1 MTDANQDFQSCEDF
15 LAWAEARNPGE
26 HEFHQALC
34 EIAHSVWPLLDDTP
48 AYRDSRILE
57 RLSEP
62 ERIVRFRVVWEDD
75 NGAVQINR
83 GWRVQFSSAIG
94 PYKGGLRFSSQV
106 STSVFKFLALE
117 QTLKN
122 ALTGLPLGS
131 AKGGAD
137 FDPHGRSD
145 SEIMR
150 FCQAFMTELCR
161 HIGPATDIAAGDIGV
176 GPREIGYLFGQYKRI
191 RNRFD
196 GALTG
201 KGLAFGGAPLRAEAT
216 GYGLVHFAC
225 IMAHAA
231 DNTLEDRRVAISG
244 AGNVALH
251 AAERATAYGAKV
263 VALSDSRGALLC
275 DDGFDAEAIG
285 RLKTLKLDDHGALAD
300 AADGAGLRW
309 CENGSPWQGEFDVAL
324 PCATQNEIDAGTA
337 DTIVAAGAFMLAEGA
352 NMPCTPDAI
361 ARLREAGLLYAPGKA
376 ANAGGVAVSGFEMR
390 QNSAFARTDRDT
402 LDEQL
407 KDVMAH
413 IHDMCLEHAGQ
424 DNDYVTGAS
433 RAGFRKVADAMLA
446 QGLV

>member
-1 MTDANQDFQSCEDF
+1 MTDDNQDFQSCEDF
-15 LAWAEARNPGE
+15 LAWAEDRNPGE
-26 HEFHQALC
+26 TEFHQALGD
-34 EIAHSVWPLLDDTP
+34 IAHSVWPLLDETP
-48 AYRDSRILE
+48 AYRDNRILE

-62 ERIVRFRVVWEDD
+62 ERIVRFRIVWEDD
-75 NGAVQINR
+75 DGQVQINR

-94 PYKGGLRFSSQV
+94 PYKGGLRFSPQV

-145 SEIMR
+145 GEIMR
-150 FCQAFMTELCR
+150 FCQAFMTELNR

-191 RNRFD
+191 RNGFD

-231 DNTLEDRRVAISG
+231 GNTLEGRRVAISG

-251 AAERATAYGAKV
+251 AAERATAYGASV

-275 DDGFDAEAIG
+275 EDGFDAETIG
-285 RLKTLKLDDHGALAD
+285 RLKTLKLEEHGALAD
-300 AADGAGLRW
+300 AANGKGIRW
-309 CENGSPWQGEFDVAL
+309 CEDGSPWRGAFDIAL
-324 PCATQNEIDAGTA
+324 PCATQNEIDADIAG
-337 DTIVAAGAFMLAEGA
+337 TIVDAGAFLLAEGA
-352 NMPCTPDAI
+352 NMPCTHDAV
-361 ARLREAGLLYAPGKA
+361 ARIRAGGLLYAPGKA

-390 QNSAFARTDRDT
+390 QNSAFARADRDR
-402 LDEQL
+402 LDGQL
-407 KDVMAH
+407 QDVMAH
-413 IHDMCLEHAGQ
+413 IHDMCLEHAGK
-424 DNDYVTGAS
+424 DGDYVTGAN

>member
-1 MTDANQDFQSCEDF
+1 MTDNHQDFQSCEDF
-15 LAWAEARNPGE
+15 LAWAEDRNPGE
-26 HEFHQALC
+26 TEFHQALG
-34 EIAHSVWPLLDDTP
+34 ETAHSVWPLLDETP
-48 AYRDSRILE
+48 GYRQCRILE

-75 NGAVQINR
+75 DGRVQINR

-94 PYKGGLRFSSQV
+94 PYKGGLRFSPQV

-231 DNTLEDRRVAISG
+231 GKSLEDRRIAISG

-263 VALSDSRGALLC
+263 VALSDSGGALIC
-275 DDGFDAEAIG
+275 EDGFDAKTVE
-285 RLKTLKLDDHGALAD
+285 RLKTLKLEEHGALAD
-300 AADGAGLRW
+300 AGDRDGLRW
-309 CENGSPWQGEFDVAL
+309 CEGGSPWQGAFDIAL
-324 PCATQNEIDAGTA
+324 PCATQNEIDASTAGTIA
-337 DTIVAAGAFMLAEGA
+337 DAGTFLLAEGA
-352 NMPCTPDAI
+352 NMPCTHDAV
-361 ARLREAGLLYAPGKA
+361 ARIRQAGLLYAPGKA

-390 QNSAFARTDRDT
+390 QNSAFSRGDRDT
-402 LDEQL
+402 LDDQL
-407 KDVMAH
+407 KAVMSH
-413 IHDMCLEHAGQ
+413 IHDRCLDHAGEAA
-424 DNDYVTGAS
+424 DYASGAN

>member
-1 MTDANQDFQSCEDF
+1 MTDDSHDFASCEDF
-15 LAWAEARNPGE
+15 LAWAEDRNPGE
-26 HEFHQALC
+26 TEFHQALG
-34 EIAHSVWPLLDDTP
+34 EIAHSVWPLLDDRP

-75 NGAVQINR
+75 DGKVRINR

-94 PYKGGLRFSSQV
+94 PYKGGLRFSPDAT
-106 STSVFKFLALE
+106 TSVFKFLALE

-145 SEIMR
+145 GEIMR

-231 DNTLEDRRVAISG
+231 DRSLDGQRIAISG

-263 VALSDSRGALLC
+263 VSLSDSGGALIC
-275 DDGFDAEAIG
+275 EDGFDAETID
-285 RLKTLKLDDHGALAD
+285 RLKTLKLDEHGALAD
-300 AADGAGLRW
+300 ADGTTGLRW
-309 CENGSPWQGEFDVAL
+309 DADGSPWQGEFAIAL
-324 PCATQNEIDAGTA
+324 PCATQNEVDA
-337 DTIVAAGAFMLAEGA
+337 DTAGQIVEAGAFLLAEGA
-352 NMPCTPDAI
+352 NMPCTHDAVV
-361 ARLREAGLLYAPGKA
+361 RLKEGGLLYAPGKA

-390 QNSAFARTDRDT
+390 QNSAFARSDREA
-402 LDEQL
+402 LDDRL

-413 IHDMCLEHAGQ
+413 IHDMCLDHAGK
-424 DNDYVTGAS
+424 NGDYATGAN